1 MFVCYKTGLSICTH
15 VRYMC
20 MYVHYYNMFVRMYT
34 LRPHMYVC
42 IYVCIMYVLCMYVRT
57 YVCTYMYSYI
67 LIHFYT
73 HHSVRDSA
81 VVSILVQFSSQ
92 VVCGYAHSLAL
103 TDTGELFS
111 WGSNSYGQ
119 LGTGS
124 KVNSVSP
131 TRVVEDIGRFVEIA
145 ACHYSHVSAGVL
157 QNSVIHMWGQCRGQS
172 ILSPME
178 TNFDNLDDV
187 FACFAS
193 PATMW
198 RPLVIGV

>member
-1 MFVCYKTGLSICTH
+1 MYVYVCVYAALMYICKKA
-15 VRYMC
+15 C
-20 MYVHYYNMFVRMYT
+20 MYVHMYI
-34 LRPHMYVC
+34 LYVH
-42 IYVCIMYVLCMYVRT
+42 VCTCMYS
-57 YVCTYMYSYI
+57 CIS
-67 LIHFYT
+67 IHFHT
-73 HHSVRDSA
+73 HHSVCHSA
-81 VVSILVQFSSQ
+81 EVNTLVQFSSQ

-124 KVNSVSP
+124 KINSVSP
-131 TRVVEDIGRFVEIA
+131 TRVVEDVGRFVEIA

-157 QNSVIHMWGQCRGQS
+157 QNGIIHMWGQCRGQS